1 MAYLLSG
8 RAGCRT
14 CTTGALIA
22 VSVDGAASKPGTLYP
37 GAGDLM
43 IIDAVSITAP
53 YRAPASSTYFQ
64 HTCKTAPR
72 LRGHNKGLYVSLSLS
87 FCRYLCYF
95 SLSLHISLI
104 LPLSPNEYPPSLST
118 YIHDMCIPLPLSL
131 VPPLY
136 LYLSL
141 VPRNTRGERREHAPS
156 F

>member
-53 YRAPASSTYFQ
+53 YRADLYDLQLTL
-64 HTCKTAPR
+64 PR
-72 LRGHNKGLYVSLSLS
+72 RDRVICNLHDDLGICWVDLYCTDLVQYLRKAG
-87 FCRYLCYF
+87 
-95 SLSLHISLI
+95 
-104 LPLSPNEYPPSLST
+104 
-118 YIHDMCIPLPLSL
+118 
-131 VPPLY
+131 
-136 LYLSL
+136 
-141 VPRNTRGERREHAPS
+141 
-156 F
+156 